1 MKIDIKGVIVPN
13 DDKMIYDWFGIDAV
27 CPKDIS
33 AQLEAA
39 NGEDIEVEINSP
51 GGDVYSGSEMY
62 TALKSYTGNS
72 IGRIVGVAASAAGV
86 AAMGVKRLIISPT
99 AQIMIHNAAGET
111 RGDYRAHEHSADMLK
126 GWNKSIANAY
136 ILKTGMQQNELLNMM
151 NKETWLNAQDA
162 LKNKFVDEIMFDDE
176 LRLCASIRT
185 SGLLPREVIN
195 KVRNMLTAE
204 EGIKARAEP
213 DKPEMVIPLDSLQL
227 ESKLV
232 GLLNPQPKPDTAA
245 LKAKL
250 ALELEL
256 WGFFI

>member
-1 MKIDIKGVIVPN
+1 
-13 DDKMIYDWFGIDAV
+13 
-27 CPKDIS
+27 
-33 AQLEAA
+33 
-39 NGEDIEVEINSP
+39 
-51 GGDVYSGSEMY
+51 MY
-62 TALKSYTGNS
+62 TALKSYVGNS
-72 IGRIVGVAASAAGV
+72 VGRIVGVAASAAGV
-86 AAMGVKRLIISPT
+86 ASMGVKKLIISPT
-99 AQIMIHNAAGET
+99 AQFMLHNAAGET

-136 ILKTGMQQNELLNMM
+136 ILKTGMPQNELLGMM

-176 LRLCASIRT
+176 LKLSASLRT

-195 KVRNMLTAE
+195 KVRNELTKQ

-213 DKPEMVIPLDSLQL
+213 D
-227 ESKLV
+227 
-232 GLLNPQPKPDTAA
+232 NPDTET

-256 WGFFI
+256 